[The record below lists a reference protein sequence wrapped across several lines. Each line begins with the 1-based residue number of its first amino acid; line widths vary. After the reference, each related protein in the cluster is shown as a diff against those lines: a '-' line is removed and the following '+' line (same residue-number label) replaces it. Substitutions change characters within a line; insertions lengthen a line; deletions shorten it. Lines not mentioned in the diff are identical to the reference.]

1 MDEAYRDI
9 YHFTL
14 GGSLWDRRI
23 TTLDPC
29 ESSCHPPDPCLLT
42 CRCAADTDEELF
54 AEESEPEEGEQV
66 ETACK
71 HLFSWVASL
80 TPRHCVR
87 KALRFA
93 VGDRVRVHIETEKS
107 GGVWLPGRV
116 AGLWDEGRPYRI
128 ELELE
133 GSPIV
138 WAPVDDPALV
148 MAAPE
153 ALGDASSS

>member
-1 MDEAYRDI
+1 MG
-9 YHFTL
+9 L
-14 GGSLWDRRI
+14 RR
-23 TTLDPC
+23 
-29 ESSCHPPDPCLLT
+29 S
-42 CRCAADTDEELF
+42 
-54 AEESEPEEGEQV
+54 
-66 ETACK
+66 
-71 HLFSWVASL
+71 
-80 TPRHCVR
+80 PRRCVR

-133 GSPIV
+133 GSPVV

-153 ALGDASSS
+153 ASGDASSS